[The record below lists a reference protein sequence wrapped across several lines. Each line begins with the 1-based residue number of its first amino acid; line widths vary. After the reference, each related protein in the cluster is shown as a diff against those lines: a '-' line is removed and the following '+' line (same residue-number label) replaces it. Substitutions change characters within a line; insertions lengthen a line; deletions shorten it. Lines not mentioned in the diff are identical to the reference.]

1 LRLRKILKRK
11 LSILALLLTL
21 ALHASAKTPAE
32 GPWSD
37 HSKRVEIDKTNQV
50 LRAYEGD
57 RLVFQSHI
65 STGRYDRSTPNGRFQ
80 AGEKHRMHYSRL
92 YHHAPM
98 PFSVEVT
105 GNCFIHGYGEVP
117 DYPVSH
123 GCVRLSLSNGNP
135 ARQFYDWVEPG
146 TPIDI
151 EGRWT
156 APKSIEVKRRRT
168 TTRGNGRD
176 AATRR
181 PQVRSNNAICPQI
194 VTDCG

>member
-1 LRLRKILKRK
+1 
-11 LSILALLLTL
+11 
-21 ALHASAKTPAE
+21 
-32 GPWSD
+32 
-37 HSKRVEIDKTNQV
+37 
-50 LRAYEGD
+50 
-57 RLVFQSHI
+57 
-65 STGRYDRSTPNGRFQ
+65 
-80 AGEKHRMHYSRL
+80 MHYSRL

-156 APKSIEVKRRRT
+156 APKS
-168 TTRGNGRD
+168 
-176 AATRR
+176 
-181 PQVRSNNAICPQI
+181 
-194 VTDCG
+194 TDSK

>member
-37 HSKRVEIDKTNQV
+37 HFKRVEIDKTNQV

-117 DYPVSH
+117 GYPVSH
-123 GCVRLSLSNGNP
+123 GCVRLSLSDGNP

-156 APKSIEVKRRRT
+156 APKSTDPKSKDGGRRQGATGGTLRPDAIASSYRT
-168 TTRGNGRD
+168 GND
-176 AATRR
+176 HK
-181 PQVRSNNAICPQI
+181 
-194 VTDCG
+194 